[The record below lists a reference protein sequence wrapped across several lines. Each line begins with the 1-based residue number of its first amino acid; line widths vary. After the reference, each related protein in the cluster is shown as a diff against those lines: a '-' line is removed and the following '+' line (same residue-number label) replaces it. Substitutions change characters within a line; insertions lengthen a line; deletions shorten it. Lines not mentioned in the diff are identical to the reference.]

1 MLFKKMH
8 PSPLFTKF
16 WLSILAL
23 PLFTAPA
30 FAEISTVPL
39 SPSQGSQESAAK
51 GPVESTLPIVAMG
64 NPEAP
69 LKIVMFHSLNCSH
82 CKDFKDHVFPE
93 IQKEFIDKGLVY
105 FQFIDFP
112 TDRSALD
119 AAKIAWEARDVQT
132 YETVSGILT
141 TNYNTWAGQPDWQ
154 NELCKIVTQNQLM
167 TEADCTKSLADEDL
181 GEEILRISFDAQQK
195 YKIDYAPAFLFNGKL
210 KQTTG
215 LLSLEDIKAELKATA
230 GDKTQAK

>member
-1 MLFKKMH
+1 MLFKKMR

-16 WLSILAL
+16 CLSVLGLAV
-23 PLFTAPA
+23 FAAPT
-30 FAEISTVPL
+30 FAEISSVPL
-39 SPSQGSQESAAK
+39 SPSQGRESATK
-51 GPVESTLPIVAMG
+51 DQPVESTLPIVAMG
-64 NPEAP
+64 NPAAP

-119 AAKIAWEARDVQT
+119 AAKVAWEARDVQT

-141 TNYNTWAGQPDWQ
+141 TNYNTWAGQPEWQ
-154 NELCKIVTQNQLM
+154 NELCKIVTENQLM
-167 TEADCTKSLADEDL
+167 TEADCTKSLADDAL
-181 GEEILRISFDAQQK
+181 AEEILRISFDAQQK
-195 YKIDYAPAFLFNGKL
+195 YKN
-210 KQTTG
+210 
-215 LLSLEDIKAELKATA
+215 
-230 GDKTQAK
+230 